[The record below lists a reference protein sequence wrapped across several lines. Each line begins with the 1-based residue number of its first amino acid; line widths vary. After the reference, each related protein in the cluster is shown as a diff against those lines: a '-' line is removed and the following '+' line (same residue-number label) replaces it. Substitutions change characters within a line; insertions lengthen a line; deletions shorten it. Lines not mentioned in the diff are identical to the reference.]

1 MKPKVIIIT
10 MFEPDGEMPGELALL
25 KEREGL
31 IPLDIPA
38 WGLDRLY
45 GVPEKGLFVL
55 LAGVGTAN
63 TAVSLMTLGLATG
76 WDFRETLWIIAGI
89 AGGNPHTC
97 SLGSPV
103 WADWVVDG
111 DLAHEI
117 DDRDIP
123 ADWPVGIFPLGSNGP
138 MAKEPP
144 CSDLFG
150 ESYQVFS
157 LNHELVD
164 WAYRLTSD
172 TELMTNAD
180 LEAMHERYAAFKGAN
195 QAPAVLRGDSISGAR
210 FWHGKRHNEWAEQW
224 VKSWTGGKGTF
235 FTSAMEDTGS
245 LLAMKQLDRMGKL
258 DFNRV
263 LLLRCVS
270 NYTMPPEG
278 ADPVENL
285 IGEHGAHYP
294 GYLPAL
300 ENNYRVIR
308 RILDALEV

>member
-1 MKPKVIIIT
+1 MKPKVVIIT
-10 MFEPDGEMPGELALL
+10 MFEPDGDTPGELALL

-45 GVPEKGLFVL
+45 GVPERGLFVL

-111 DLAHEI
+111 DLGHEI
-117 DDRDIP
+117 DSRDIP
-123 ADWPVGIFPLGSNGP
+123 QDWPMGIFPLGSKGP
-138 MAKEPP
+138 LDKNPP
-144 CSDLFG
+144 KMDLFG
-150 ESYQVFS
+150 ESYQAFS
-157 LNHELVD
+157 LNRKLVD
-164 WAYRLTSD
+164 WAYDVTAGL
-172 TELMTNAD
+172 ELQDSEELRIMCD
-180 LEAMHERYAAFKGAN
+180 RYAGFNGASL
-195 QAPAVLRGDSISGAR
+195 APAVLRGDSVSGAR
-210 FWHGKRHNEWAEQW
+210 FWHGARHNSWAAKW
-224 VKSWTGGKGTF
+224 LKDWTGGEGNF
-235 FTSAMEDTGS
+235 FTSAMEDSGT
-245 LLAMKQLDRMGKL
+245 LLAMKQLDRMGRT

-263 LLLRCVS
+263 LLLRSVS
-270 NYTMPPEG
+270 NYTMPPPG
-278 ADPVENL
+278 VDPVSNL

-294 GYLPAL
+294 GYKLAL
-300 ENNYRVIR
+300 ENNYRVLKK
-308 RILDALEV
+308 ILSELGI